1 MMPSPL
7 RLARTASALLLAL
20 GNRTDL
26 GVEVARYG
34 KGKFSLSV
42 AW

>member
-1 MMPSPL
+1 MPGDVQS
-7 RLARTASALLLAL
+7 LLLAL

-26 GVEVARYG
+26 AVEVARYG

-42 AW
+42 TR